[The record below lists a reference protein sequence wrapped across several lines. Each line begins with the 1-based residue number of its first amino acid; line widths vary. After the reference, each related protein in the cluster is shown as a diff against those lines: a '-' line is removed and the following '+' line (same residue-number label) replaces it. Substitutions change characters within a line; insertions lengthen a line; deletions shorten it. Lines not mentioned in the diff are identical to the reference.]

1 MLNLSTMYDNPLLFI
16 GTMVLVFIVAALASM
31 VTNII
36 IRRMFR
42 RNDERLLEQYK
53 QILSNG

>member
-1 MLNLSTMYDNPLLFI
+1 MYDNPLLFI